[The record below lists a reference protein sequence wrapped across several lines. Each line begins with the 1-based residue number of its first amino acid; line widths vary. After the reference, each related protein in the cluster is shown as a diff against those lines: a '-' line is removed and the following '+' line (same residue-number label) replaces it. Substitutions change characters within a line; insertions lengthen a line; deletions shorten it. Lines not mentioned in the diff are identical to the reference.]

1 MWAAAVS
8 GAAVRG
14 CAGQRRRDP
23 TVAAA
28 LAPNTV
34 AESADKGSGLG
45 WGGEERVFVPAA
57 RCNTVRDGAGCLR
70 GSTPTNTTRHPS
82 SPSGYPP
89 YPPTAARSPR
99 LHISSFVLA
108 EADGSLVSNTGSPRG
123 SRAAEWAEQEGRN
136 KGRAYRERQTA
147 EEEQDRA
154 GGKEEEGIGQPG
166 RRQRGS
172 YTGSPRESPRPTSSA
187 WRRSDCQR

>member
-1 MWAAAVS
+1 MRDRGGGSPRSRRRSRQTQWRKVRIRGVGWVGGGRRECSSRQRGATQRGMERVVCAAA
-8 GAAVRG
+8 
-14 CAGQRRRDP
+14 P
-23 TVAAA
+23 
-28 LAPNTV
+28 P
-34 AESADKGSGLG
+34 
-45 WGGEERVFVPAA
+45 PH
-57 RCNTVRDGAGCLR
+57 
-70 GSTPTNTTRHPS
+70 NTTPFVAFRL
-82 SPSGYPP
+82 SPL
-89 YPPTAARSPR
+89 PPTAARSPR